1 MQIQSLGGRSGE
13 LAIVALKKARQNR
26 SGGFT
31 VADARQPQLL
41 DQPVLQG
48 RMSAFHPPLGLAGV
62 GTQDLD
68 VEVRQGAAELGHAVA
83 SCRILLAD
91 PEDQMLVGVER
102 DRFAV
107 RFQIAPEHLKVRE
120 VLSDGTKPSAIR
132 RLVASSTN

>member
-1 MQIQSLGGRSGE
+1 MSPEIVHAIQRPMEIQSLGGRSGE
-13 LAIVALKKARQNR
+13 LAIVALKKARQKR
-26 SGGFT
+26 IGGFT

-91 PEDQMLVGVER
+91 PEDRMLVGVER

-107 RFQIAPEHLKVRE
+107 RLQIAPEHLKVRE
-120 VLSDGTKPSAIR
+120 GAL
-132 RLVASSTN
+132 